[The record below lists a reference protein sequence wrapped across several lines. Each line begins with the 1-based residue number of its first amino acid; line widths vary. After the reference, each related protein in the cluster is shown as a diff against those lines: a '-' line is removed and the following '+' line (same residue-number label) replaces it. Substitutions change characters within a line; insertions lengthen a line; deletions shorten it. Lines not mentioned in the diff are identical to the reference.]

1 MKTNSTV
8 MLRLMFIVGAIVDG
22 AIAVSWFLIAS
33 GAGIPNI
40 LNGYTGAGSD
50 YQLAMYVGAMFM
62 AGWTILL
69 AWGAIKPVERRDLL
83 LITSALLFLSV
94 IVELVV
100 YGDMLGGGGFV
111 FGVTKRVVLSAAAT
125 AVYFYSFRSQR
136 NPYST

>member
-1 MKTNSTV
+1 MKIRSTSL
-8 MLRLMFIVGAIVDG
+8 LRLMFVFGAVVDG

-40 LNGYTGAGSD
+40 LNGYAGAGPD

-83 LITSALLFLSV
+83 LITSVLLFLSV
-94 IVELVV
+94 IVEFAF
-100 YGDMLGGGGFV
+100 YGDMLGGSGFV
-111 FGVTKRVVLSAAAT
+111 FGVTKRILLSVVAT
-125 AVYFYSFRSQR
+125 AVYFYSFRNQE
-136 NPYST
+136 NPRGT

>member
-1 MKTNSTV
+1 MKTNSRV

-33 GAGIPNI
+33 GTRIPNI

-62 AGWTILL
+62 TGWTILL
-69 AWGAIKPVERRDLL
+69 SWGAIKPVERRDLL
-83 LITSALLFLSV
+83 LITSILLFLSV
-94 IVELVV
+94 IVELVF
-100 YGDMLGGGGFV
+100 YGDMLRGAGFV
-111 FGVTKRVVLSAAAT
+111 FGVTKRVVLSTAAT

-136 NPYST
+136 NLHST